1 MVQQIR
7 RIDAQFGLKLSEEEI
22 HRIAREAEAMEK
34 VLQALYQVD
43 LTQTRPAM
51 GMIKRSLNRR
61 QKRGRQ

>member
-1 MVQQIR
+1 MDQQIR

-43 LTQTRPAM
+43 LAQTRPVM
-51 GMIKRSLNRR
+51 GMIKRSLARR

>member
-1 MVQQIR
+1 MDQQIR

-43 LTQTRPAM
+43 LAQTRPVL
-51 GMIKRSLNRR
+51 GLNTGSLAQR
-61 QKRGRQ
+61 QKRVRQ

>member
-1 MVQQIR
+1 MDQQIR

-43 LTQTRPAM
+43 LAQTRPVM
-51 GMIKRSLNRR
+51 GMIKRSLDRR